1 MRLGVWQEWCE
12 DQTFKGKA
20 QETKNTHCELIML
33 KEPLRNKQRKK
44 ENYHHIV
51 GFLVIK
57 KQVGTKSFLFCLDFS
72 LVIYTHYNLTLHTL
86 QNMKRVERSTNG
98 QGFYI
103 EEEIECSYVVWPL
116 VALKGFFFV

>member
-1 MRLGVWQEWCE
+1 
-12 DQTFKGKA
+12 
-20 QETKNTHCELIML
+20 
-33 KEPLRNKQRKK
+33 
-44 ENYHHIV
+44 
-51 GFLVIK
+51 
-57 KQVGTKSFLFCLDFS
+57 
-72 LVIYTHYNLTLHTL
+72 L